1 MTTKELGRELRK
13 MYLNAPK
20 GDAVAMIHL
29 FGIKYADEIS
39 NFENAKNEIIQV
51 SGISQSY
58 ITELS
63 KGIKLAKYVIPK

>member
-1 MTTKELGRELRK
+1 MTTKELGLELRE

-51 SGISQSY
+51 SGISKSY